1 MLLELASRQQQDIVK
16 TRIKWMK
23 IADVLKGR
31 AMPAVENNVMCTF
44 WLITIRVIWKN
55 DGDLI
60 VGGIRQ
66 IVTVIVT
73 GLIKVQSYLVLLVWR
88 HIPGELIGLPVHL
101 NCRMVMVKHVLEEGD
116 QSGVMEMS
124 VLNIGH
130 LKVNGISWITDV

>member
-60 VGGIRQ
+60 VGGIKQ
-66 IVTVIVT
+66 IVTVRSKCKAILYCWC
-73 GLIKVQSYLVLLVWR
+73 GGIFLVSL
-88 HIPGELIGLPVHL
+88 
-101 NCRMVMVKHVLEEGD
+101 
-116 QSGVMEMS
+116 
-124 VLNIGH
+124 
-130 LKVNGISWITDV
+130 